1 MRTRATRKSRSWRLA
16 LRSLLAVYLACFVG
30 GDRLF
35 GLAHLALSDHR
46 HAFCEAHGR
55 FEDLPRADASA
66 RETSPSPDTTD
77 QHRTTV
83 GGLADTLAAHSD
95 CLFLNGR
102 TFQAPIQ
109 LAGQE
114 PTIAPEDRGFDQA
127 GPRQA
132 GFVAG
137 QLLLSAPK
145 TSPPGIVA

>member
-1 MRTRATRKSRSWRLA
+1 MRTRATLKSRSWRLA

-55 FEDLPRADASA
+55 FEDLPRANVSA
-66 RETSPSPDTTD
+66 RQTSPSPVSTD
-77 QHRTTV
+77 EDRTTV
-83 GGLADTLAAHSD
+83 GGLVATLPVHRG

-102 TFQAPIQ
+102 TFQSPIQ

-114 PTIAPEDRGFDQA
+114 PVFAPENRAFDQA
-127 GPRQA
+127 GPRQD

-137 QLLLSAPK
+137 HLLLSAPK
-145 TSPPGIVA
+145 TSPPCIVA